1 MKPFGTLRNAGDGV
15 IHTAEKG
22 DRVKEKVI
30 KKQKQEYIEICLNCT
45 EAVCRGCAGR
55 FEFKAQ
61 RRRKK
66 DEAD

>member
-22 DRVKEKVI
+22 DKVKEKVI

-61 RRRKK
+61 RRKK
-66 DEAD
+66 DENSA